1 MLKREL
7 KINLKNF
14 LIWTGILIILFLA
27 IFLVYPSIIESDNI
41 QMMDEMMKIF
51 PEEMLKAFNLDISSM
66 DTAFGWLK
74 TEGVIFVLLI
84 TGVYASILGSNIL
97 LKEESDKTIEYL
109 NSLPIK
115 RSSILVQKVIC
126 AIIYII
132 LMVVIIGIFNYIGLE
147 LSGEFDKKQYILL
160 SITPLLS
167 ALPLFAISLFVSTF
181 FHKTKKTFGIGLGI
195 ALASYFLQILS
206 EMNEVTEFFKYFTVY
221 TLANVRNVIVDITI
235 NPVMIIGSIAMTLLF
250 IMFSYVRYNKKELV

>member
-41 QMMDEMMKIF
+41 QMMDEMMKMF
-51 PEEMLKAFNLDISSM
+51 PEEMLKAFNMDISSM

-74 TEGVIFVLLI
+74 TEGFIFVLLL

-115 RSSILVQKVIC
+115 RSAILFQKVTC
-126 AIIYII
+126 AIIYIV
-132 LMVVIIGIFNYIGLE
+132 LMVVIIGIFNYIGLS
-147 LSGEFDKKQYILL
+147 LSGDFDKKQYILL

-167 ALPLFAISLFVSTF
+167 ALPLFAITLFISTF

-221 TLANVRNVIVDITI
+221 TLADIRNVIIDITI
-235 NPVMIIGSIAMTLLF
+235 NPIMIVISIFITLLF
-250 IMFSYVRYNKKELV
+250 ILFSYIRYNKKELV